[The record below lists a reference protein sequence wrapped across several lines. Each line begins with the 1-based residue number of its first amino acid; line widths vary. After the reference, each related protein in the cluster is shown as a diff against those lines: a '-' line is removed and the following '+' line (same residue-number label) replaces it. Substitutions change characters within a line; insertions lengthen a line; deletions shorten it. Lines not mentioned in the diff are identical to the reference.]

1 MTEGGSA
8 LLAFSTLACPEWD
21 AETVIRPC
29 RGARVRGRRVAGRPR
44 RDGPDHLAG
53 GPARRGSGARWPTAG
68 IAAIAVTAYS
78 ELISGD
84 PAIRSASVDG
94 LVRHAELASDLGA
107 ATVRVFLGVADDGAS
122 AGELEHR
129 AVDALA
135 TALDRTDRG
144 ITLAIEP
151 HDGHVRA
158 ETVAPIL
165 AALPEPRLGVVWDI
179 ANAWSAGEAPETGLA
194 AYAGRIAYV
203 QLKDGTG
210 GGSSWRLTALGTGDV
225 PLARALGGL
234 DAARRGRDLPF
245 PPLSVEWERAWHPEL
260 APADEALPAARRWL
274 VDVLAGLR
282 DGAAVRSEG
291 AT

>member
-1 MTEGGSA
+1 MPRELGFGGV
-8 LLAFSTLACPEWD
+8 EWRGGPD
-21 AETVIRPC
+21 GTVRTTWPAARRAAI
-29 RGARVRGRRVAGRPR
+29 RGA
-44 RDGPDHLAG
+44 LAD
-53 GPARRGSGARWPTAG
+53 AG
-68 IAAIAVTAYS
+68 IAAVAVTAYS